1 MIFAALF
8 CLTLVFIVLMICI
21 TVLEGLAYHEDARK
35 EIMLQMI
42 QGTSPAPILQLIPIP
57 GSDESEPDR
66 PDVWREEFHRKGR
79 GAALNGNEESSL
91 SLPVLS
97 PPRSLR

>member
-1 MIFAALF
+1 MKVTAILITLF
-8 CLTLVFIVLMICI
+8 VCLTL
-21 TVLEGLAYHEDARK
+21 LAREYIHDCAAVQLK
-35 EIMLQMI
+35 EMEQR
-42 QGTSPAPILQLIPIP
+42 QSAPILQLIPIP

-97 PPRSLR
+97 PPRPLR